1 MDSTLTAPAALR
13 LCAAAVAACGILL
26 CANAALYCYRTGCN
40 GSPPFVSHI
49 MVSEHSELAAL
60 ESALI
65 VSLTLL
71 VAFSATLQLATG
83 GFTATQFQAA
93 WVAVP
98 FAIVCASFDTKKF
111 TTLHVTT
118 YFSLLVLSLCLAT
131 ASWLPLLIFTPYLV
145 RHAMRKRRA
154 RSDASPRTKRLRPYG
169 YGPDIQVFVLVL
181 VVLGI
186 MTANLSAAA
195 RLEGQLQKLN

>member
-1 MDSTLTAPAALR
+1 MGDSLTAPVALR
-13 LCAAAVAACGILL
+13 LCAAALAACGIAL
-26 CANAALYCYRTGCN
+26 CANASLYCYRTGCN

-131 ASWLPLLIFTPYLV
+131 ASWLPLVIFTPFLL
-145 RHAMRKRRA
+145 RHATRKREP
-154 RSDASPRTKRLRPYG
+154 RSAGSKPKRMSRPYG

-186 MTANLSAAA
+186 VTANLSAAA
-195 RLEGQLQKLN
+195 RLESQPQKSL